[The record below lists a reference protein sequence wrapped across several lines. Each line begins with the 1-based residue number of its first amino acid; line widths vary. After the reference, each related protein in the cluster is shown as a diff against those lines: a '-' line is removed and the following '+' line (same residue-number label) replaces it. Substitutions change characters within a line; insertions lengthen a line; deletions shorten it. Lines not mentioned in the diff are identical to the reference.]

1 VIRVAA
7 ALAFAAVATAGC
19 GGTAALLTTQ
29 DVASCLADRGVET
42 APRGDTNSAT
52 EVLAFVVPGSP
63 PAHGFLIFV
72 DPAEEAQTLEQDI
85 RKSAR
90 DAGSVAHT
98 LRERNVIAHFFTAR
112 APTERQQ
119 RPIRA
124 CLEE

>member
-19 GGTAALLTTQ
+19 GGMAQLTTR
-29 DVASCLADRGVET
+29 DVSTCLADRGVET
-42 APRGDTNSAT
+42 AARGDTSSAT
-52 EVLAFVVPGSP
+52 EVLAFEVPGSP

-72 DPAEEAQTLEQDI
+72 DRAHEAQTLEQDI

-98 LRERNVIAHFFTAR
+98 LRE
-112 APTERQQ
+112 
-119 RPIRA
+119 
-124 CLEE
+124 

>member
-19 GGTAALLTTQ
+19 GGTAQLTTR
-29 DVASCLADRGVET
+29 DVSTCLADRGVET
-42 APRGDTNSAT
+42 AARGDTSSAT
-52 EVLAFVVPGSP
+52 EVLAFEVPGSP

-72 DPAEEAQTLEQDI
+72 DRAHEAQTLEQDI

-98 LRERNVIAHFFTAR
+98 LRERNVIAHFFTTR
-112 APTERQQ
+112 APTEREQ

>member
-1 VIRVAA
+1 MIRVAA
-7 ALAFAAVATAGC
+7 ALAFAAVVAGGC
-19 GGTAALLTTQ
+19 GGSAPLTTRA
-29 DVASCLADRGVET
+29 VSTCLADGGVET
-42 APRGDTNSAT
+42 APRGDTDSST
-52 EVLAFVVPGSP
+52 EVLAFEVPGSP

-72 DPAEEAQTLEQDI
+72 DRAEEAETLEEDI
-85 RKSAR
+85 QNSAR

-112 APTERQQ
+112 APTEREQ

>member
-7 ALAFAAVATAGC
+7 AFAFAAVATAAGC
-19 GGTAALLTTQ
+19 GGTASLTTR
-29 DVASCLADRGVET
+29 DVSTCLADRGVET
-42 APRGDTNSAT
+42 APRGDTSSAT
-52 EVLAFVVPGSP
+52 EVLAFQVPGSP

-72 DPAEEAQTLEQDI
+72 DHAEEAQTLEQDI

-98 LRERNVIAHFFTAR
+98 LREQNVIVHFFTTD
-112 APTERQQ
+112 APTQSEQ

-124 CLEE
+124 CLER

>member
-19 GGTAALLTTQ
+19 GGTALLTTQ
-29 DVASCLADRGVET
+29 AVTTCLADRGVET
-42 APRGDTNSAT
+42 APRGDTDSAT
-52 EVLAFVVPGSP
+52 EVLAFEVPGSP

-72 DPAEEAQTLEQDI
+72 DRAEESQSLEQDI
-85 RKSAR
+85 RASAR

-112 APTERQQ
+112 APTEREQ

>member
-19 GGTAALLTTQ
+19 GGTAQLTTR
-29 DVASCLADRGVET
+29 DVSICLADRGVET
-42 APRGDTNSAT
+42 AARGDTNSAT
-52 EVLAFVVPGSP
+52 EVLAFEVPGSP
-63 PAHGFLIFV
+63 PAHGFLIFIGN
-72 DPAEEAQTLEQDI
+72 AREAQTLEQDI

-98 LRERNVIAHFFTAR
+98 LRERNVIANFFAAR
-112 APTERQQ
+112 APTEREQ